1 MANHKSASKKARRDA
16 EVRLRT
22 RSNRSTMKSAVKQ
35 FLTAISGGNKVEAT
49 KLLPITQGVVDK
61 AERKGVLHKNA
72 ADRMKSRMAM
82 KVNKL
87 A

>member
-1 MANHKSASKKARRDA
+1 MANHKSAAKKARRDA
-16 EVRLRT
+16 EVRLRN
-22 RSNRSTMKSAVKQ
+22 RGNRSTMKSAVKR
-35 FLTAISGGNKVEAT
+35 FLTVIAAGDKAEAV
-49 KLLPITQGVVDK
+49 KLLPLTQGVVDK